1 MPPICSSL
9 RLQRQQR
16 PLLNVLVARS
26 HIPASLQILRPLNVV
41 LTCAA
46 VLLGGWLGSRS
57 LSGELF
63 LASLAAALI
72 AAAGYIHNDII
83 DLQVDRV
90 SHPLRVL
97 PSGRISV
104 AVARIL
110 SAVSCTFGLCISF
123 LLPAPCVWIG
133 SITVLALLLYNLK
146 LKHLPLAGNIA
157 VALLGGIPILF
168 GGLAVGDPYP
178 ALLPG
183 ILAATVHLARE
194 ILKDLQDSDGDQL
207 AGSRTLPHVIGPT
220 GSRTLVTLILAGLLI
235 AIPLPGFLLVTGPVY
250 LTFALLLDAL
260 ILLVFVHLWGA
271 RTSNELETPSRLLKG
286 VLLIGL
292 CAFLAEALS
301 I

>member
-1 MPPICSSL
+1 MRLL
-9 RLQRQQR
+9 RLQR
-16 PLLNVLVARS
+16 PLLNGLLARS
-26 HIPASLQILRPLNVV
+26 HIPASLEILRPLNVV

-46 VLLGGWLGSRS
+46 VLLGGWLSSHS
-57 LSGELF
+57 LSVELF

-83 DLQVDRV
+83 DLPVDRV
-90 SHPLRVL
+90 SHPLRAL
-97 PSGRISV
+97 PSGRMSV
-104 AVARIL
+104 AAAWMLSVAL
-110 SAVSCTFGLCISF
+110 GTLGLGIPF
-123 LLPAPCVWIG
+123 LLPLPCVWVGIAT
-133 SITVLALLLYNLK
+133 ILVLLLYNFR
-146 LKHLPLAGNIA
+146 LKHFPLAGNIA

-183 ILAATVHLARE
+183 ILAAAVHLARE
-194 ILKDLQDSDGDQL
+194 ILKDLQDSEGDLL
-207 AGSRTLPHVIGPT
+207 AGSHTLPHAIGPT
-220 GSRTLVTLILAGLLI
+220 GSRTLVTLILASLLI

-250 LTFALLLDAL
+250 LIFALLLDVI

-271 RTSNELETPSRLLKG
+271 QTSNELETPSRLLKL

-292 CAFLAEALS
+292 GAFLADALS